1 MPESLSNLLKYARI
15 GVNNSVCEVN
25 MTANFSIRKIFSN
38 KVILTGLLCFLLAFL
53 SLILFVIQGDG
64 FFIIRDD
71 FNQQQIPFTT
81 GLHQSVIDSGFSG
94 FSWCVDL
101 GSSTLQAYSFYEMG
115 SPFFWLSMLFPAHAF
130 PYVVAWIYMLKYTV
144 AGIFAFLYLKRF
156 LNQEKWAILGAVL
169 YAFSGFST
177 VNLMY
182 YHFHD
187 VIALFPLLLIG
198 LEILIEKKDIRL
210 FVFSVFLNAFLN
222 YFFFIGEAIFLIVY
236 YLFRFSRKAVRGM
249 VKEILRCV
257 SGAMLGVGMAAV
269 LFIPSI
275 LYIMQNSR
283 SKSDFS
289 SEGLFNNFR
298 YILFNLKGII
308 LPAESMPDMSAIF
321 PSKFYSTAAYLP
333 MIGLILVIAYIIKNR
348 DWLSRLLIFC
358 IIGAFWPAIGN
369 GFFLYMDCQ
378 NRWWHAFV
386 MMMVLASCQVL
397 ESLQDYKPAI
407 KVSSMINSLLI
418 VFLFVTVFFFFK
430 DPEGASTVYSASRFT
445 VYTLIAF
452 LGIGATVICL
462 TCFKGSFKILLLGV
476 SGFAV
481 VTTALTLYVYR
492 SKGTDISSYKE
503 LYDVACQINLP
514 DDQYRINNASNVVSM
529 VNNTSGFSLFT
540 STDSVGVTTFEEVF
554 DYNDAVNGLNKNE
567 YPGLAQL
574 LAGRY
579 YISTEADGNNIVT
592 TYDSNGTTYYLLE
605 TNACP
610 IGYKIDSYISE
621 SELKSLPIEN
631 RAIALLQAAVV
642 TDSKDAPASVSQV
655 SARDINMDASIDE
668 LVAKAKENAVF
679 DFTKDGHGFSCK
691 SNYDET
697 STIYFSVPYD
707 TGWSATI
714 DGSEAHIVQSGG
726 LMLLEVPAGQHD
738 IVFTYVTP
746 YYKVGLFISLACW
759 VLFLILLAISKPKNI

>member
-1 MPESLSNLLKYARI
+1 
-15 GVNNSVCEVN
+15 
-25 MTANFSIRKIFSN
+25 MTSNFSIRKIFSN
-38 KVILTGLLCFLLAFL
+38 KVVLTGLLCFLLAFL
-53 SLILFVIQGDG
+53 SLIIFVIQGDG
-64 FFIIRDD
+64 FLIIRDD

-81 GLHQSVIDSGFSG
+81 GLHNSIIDSGLSG

-115 SPFFWLSMLFPAHAF
+115 SPFFWLSMLFPVHAF

-144 AGIFAFLYLKRF
+144 AGIFSFLYLKRF
-156 LNQEKWAILGAVL
+156 LNQEKWAVLGAVL

-198 LEILIEKKDIRL
+198 LEILIEKKDNRL
-210 FVFSVFLNAFLN
+210 FIFSVFLNAFLN

-236 YLFRFSRKAVRGM
+236 YLFRFSRKDLKGM
-249 VKEILRCV
+249 AKEILRSI
-257 SGAMLGVGMAAV
+257 SGALLGVGMAAV

-289 SEGLFNNFR
+289 SEGLFNNLR

-333 MIGLILVIAYIIKNR
+333 MIGLVLVIAYIIKKR

-358 IIGAFWPAIGN
+358 LVGAFWPAIGN

-386 MMMVLASCQVL
+386 LMMVLASCMVL
-397 ESLQDYKPAI
+397 ESIEEYKAAI
-407 KVSSMINSLLI
+407 KVGSIINSLLI
-418 VFLFVTVFFFFK
+418 GLLFITVFFFFK
-430 DPEGASTVYSASRFT
+430 DPEGASTLYSASRFT
-445 VYTLIAF
+445 VYTGIAF
-452 LGIGATVICL
+452 LGVVATVICL
-462 TCFKGSFKILLLGV
+462 TCFKRNYKILILGV

-492 SKGTDISSYKE
+492 SKGSDTSSYKE
-503 LYDVACQINLP
+503 LYDVACQIDLP

-529 VNNTSGFSLFT
+529 VNNASGFSLFT
-540 STDSVGVTTFEEVF
+540 STDSVGVTTFEEIF
-554 DYNDAVNGLNKNE
+554 DYRDAVNGLNKNE
-567 YPGLAQL
+567 YTGLAQL
-574 LAGRY
+574 LAGKY
-579 YISTEADGNNIVT
+579 YLSTEADGNNVVT
-592 TYDSNGTTYYLLE
+592 TYDSNGITYYLLE

-610 IGYKIDSYISE
+610 IGYKVDSYISE
-621 SELKSLPIEN
+621 DELKSLPIEN

-642 TDSKDAPASVSQV
+642 SSSDDAPASVSAV
-655 SARDINMDASIDE
+655 SASDINLDASIDE
-668 LVAKAKENAVF
+668 LVNRAKENAVF
-679 DFTKDGHGFSCK
+679 DFSKDGHGFSCK
-691 SNYDET
+691 SNYDKT
-697 STIYFSVPYD
+697 STLYFSVPYD
-707 TGWSATI
+707 TGWSAAI
-714 DGSEAHIVQSGG
+714 DGRKADIIQSGG
-726 LMLLEVPAGQHD
+726 MMLLEVPAGQHD

-746 YYKVGLFISLACW
+746 YYKLGLCISLVCW
-759 VLFLILLAISKPKNI
+759 VIFLILLAINKKTKNS